1 MKTTAKK
8 MNYALDITR
17 RIPTTEAARDG
28 GTEEKA
34 KTHKGTW
41 VKLNSEMFAFVEESQ
56 TTIIEV
62 TEHTRGCACKAFTDS
77 NLSLLCEHLIAFD
90 DLKEPPQ
97 LMIYNDQKICRVLTE
112 YLFTLGWSVEPDH
125 WLYPSLDSPTC
136 ADAEENGVDDTDAKT
151 PIDANP
157 VQKTPPKANKPEIV
171 HWECPKCGEEFDVE
185 KSKLTDLKLNHMEV
199 CKGKPVSKKR
209 TQPAKKK
216 TPTTK
221 PKTKPATTASDP
233 ESDNPPKSPAPT
245 PDVSLSYDGENI
257 NTTDVSKT
265 DTTKNNEQT
274 MNESPSIGATI
285 APAEHGSIVNIAR
298 AMCEVQKTELFA
310 ILNADN
316 PFTRSKY
323 ADLSSVWAA
332 IRKPLTDNGLS
343 VIQTTEPYPGGVTVV
358 TTLMHISG
366 ETLTTK
372 LSAKVPE
379 KPRDKNGQEQS
390 NIQGLGS
397 MITYL
402 RRYSLA
408 AMIGVCPADDDGESA
423 MGRGG

>member
-1 MKTTAKK
+1 MKPAAKK

-17 RIPTTEAARDG
+17 RIPITDATRDG

-34 KTHKGTW
+34 KTLKGTW
-41 VKLNSEMFAFVEESQ
+41 VKLNPNLFAFVEESQ

-62 TEHTRGCACKAFTDS
+62 TEHTRGCACKTFTDS

-97 LMIYNDQKICRVLTE
+97 LAIYNDQKICRVLTE

-136 ADAEENGVDDTDAKT
+136 IDAEENGVDDTDAKT
-151 PIDANP
+151 PNDVTPA
-157 VQKTPPKANKPEIV
+157 QKTSSNADKPETV
-171 HWECPKCGEEFDVE
+171 HWECPKCGEKFDVE
-185 KSKLTDLKLNHMEV
+185 KNKLTDLKLNHMEV
-199 CKGKPVSKKR
+199 CKGKPASKKQ
-209 TQPAKKK
+209 THHAKKK
-216 TPTTK
+216 TPTTNDP
-221 PKTKPATTASDP
+221 PKTTKSVDATSDP
-233 ESDNPPKSPAPT
+233 DGESNEGDDPTPDNPPKRPVPT
-245 PDVSLSYDGENI
+245 PDVPKAGTTENDDGTMSELPF
-257 NTTDVSKT
+257 DAKT
-265 DTTKNNEQT
+265 IPTE
-274 MNESPSIGATI
+274 P
-285 APAEHGSIVNIAR
+285 GSIVNIAR

-332 IRKPLTDNGLS
+332 IRKPLTSNGLS

-358 TTLMHISG
+358 TILMHVSG

-408 AMIGVCPADDDGESA
+408 ALIGVCPADDDGESA
-423 MGRGG
+423 MGRSG